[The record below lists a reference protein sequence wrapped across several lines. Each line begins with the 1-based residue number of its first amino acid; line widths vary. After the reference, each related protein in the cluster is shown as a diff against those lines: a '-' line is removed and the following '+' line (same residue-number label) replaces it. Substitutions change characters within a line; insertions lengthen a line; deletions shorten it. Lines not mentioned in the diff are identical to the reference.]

1 MVVHNESFI
10 KKHAE
15 LLKRRE
21 EAKEK
26 KRLEKEKK
34 RLISHL
40 NELERRRKRYNEIK
54 NNSKED
60 YESYLQNQ
68 AEYRNKYK
76 KKKEEEIEE
85 RFSSCVKVVF
95 NGYKKHH
102 YVSKTGDIY
111 TSTGRLLK
119 KCKDKNGYVI
129 VAHTRLV
136 HRIVWETFNGEIP
149 EGMEID
155 HINTI
160 RDDNRLEN
168 LRLVTHKENCNNPIS
183 IENYK
188 KRNKSADLR

>member
-85 RFSSCVKVVF
+85 RFSS
-95 NGYKKHH
+95 
-102 YVSKTGDIY
+102 
-111 TSTGRLLK
+111 
-119 KCKDKNGYVI
+119 
-129 VAHTRLV
+129 
-136 HRIVWETFNGEIP
+136 
-149 EGMEID
+149 
-155 HINTI
+155 
-160 RDDNRLEN
+160 
-168 LRLVTHKENCNNPIS
+168 
-183 IENYK
+183 
-188 KRNKSADLR
+188 